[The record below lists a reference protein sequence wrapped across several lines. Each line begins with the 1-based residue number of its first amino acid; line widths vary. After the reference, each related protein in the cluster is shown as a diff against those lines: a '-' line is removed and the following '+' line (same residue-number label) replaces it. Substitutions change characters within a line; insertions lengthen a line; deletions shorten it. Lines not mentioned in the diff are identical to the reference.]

1 MVLDTFRISP
11 LIRITLLSLYLA
23 LTVPLPFLAI
33 ATQTPI
39 SPTLFWGGIAIGF
52 GMLYGVL
59 CERVEVDEQEIRVTY
74 PAWVRPLGRRG
85 WSLPWAQVC
94 DLQMRTTG
102 QGGLVYYF
110 VTPKRDRAYLLPM
123 RVVGFARL
131 VEIVTAL
138 TGLDT
143 SDVRPLAQPWM
154 YLILLGVTVLLFLV
168 DGWVVWTAI
177 ALPNGIGAP
186 L

>member
-1 MVLDTFRISP
+1 MPLDTFRISP
-11 LIRITLLSLYLA
+11 LIRITLLSLYGA

-39 SPTLFWGGIAIGF
+39 PPALFWAGIGVGF
-52 GMLYGVL
+52 VLLYGVL
-59 CERVEVDEQEIRVTY
+59 CERVEVDDQEIRVTY
-74 PAWVRPLGRRG
+74 PGWIKALGRRG
-85 WSLPWAQVC
+85 WSLPWARVQA
-94 DLQMRTTG
+94 LQMRTTG

-110 VTPKRDRAYLLPM
+110 VTPERDRAYLLPM

-131 VEIVTAL
+131 VDRVTER

-154 YLILLGVTVLLFLV
+154 YLILLGVTALLFLV
-168 DGWVVWTAI
+168 DGWVIWTAI
-177 ALPNGIGAP
+177 AQPNLMGVT
-186 L
+186 